1 MDAIVGTFLRGP
13 GNPHPATTQVFAVAR
28 SGDTA
33 GARSVVRALASG
45 RAGVPEMSLVSPE
58 TDATSAEIL
67 GRLCGPPVLTPR
79 VSRRRRPSPRKST
92 APIRFP
98 RNTSSPLADGIHR
111 GAFSARSTP
120 QHRPRLPSRNQHA
133 MPLSNRL
140 SALALLLLTSP
151 LACSGHSP
159 ASGTELPP
167 ACNAFVAKY
176 ESCIK
181 ASVPSLPAV
190 AKQRAAQTRAAL
202 EKEV

>member
-1 MDAIVGTFLRGP
+1 
-13 GNPHPATTQVFAVAR
+13 
-28 SGDTA
+28 
-33 GARSVVRALASG
+33 
-45 RAGVPEMSLVSPE
+45 
-58 TDATSAEIL
+58 
-67 GRLCGPPVLTPR
+67 
-79 VSRRRRPSPRKST
+79 
-92 APIRFP
+92 
-98 RNTSSPLADGIHR
+98 
-111 GAFSARSTP
+111 
-120 QHRPRLPSRNQHA
+120 

-202 EKEV
+202 EKEVEGTGMAGGPIRESLSALATKCQDNVQRLAASCGSSRTN